1 MQRRL
6 TVGLLRIEPVGPFK
20 RDFDCLMC
28 VPSSLEANEN
38 INTGYEDSRELVE
51 GVLGTYWT

>member
-1 MQRRL
+1 MY
-6 TVGLLRIEPVGPFK
+6 
-20 RDFDCLMC
+20 

-38 INTGYEDSRELVE
+38 TETGHEDSRELVE